1 MRKPERKKK
10 GSGKFEEGRKEG
22 ERKKDL
28 GSVRR
33 KEGKFGGSNLE
44 EGNRREVKGNKSK
57 N

>member
-1 MRKPERKKK
+1 MEI
-10 GSGKFEEGRKEG
+10 EEGRKEG

>member
-10 GSGKFEEGRKEG
+10 GNGKFEEGRKEG

-33 KEGKFGGSNLE
+33 EGRKIW
-44 EGNRREVKGNKSK
+44 RE
-57 N
+57 